1 MTDVPPNDPTR
12 IQPPPGFAPPP
23 SAAVPPTAPV
33 PPAATAGP
41 APAPVAPTPS
51 GGSNTGKLL
60 AIAVVALLVGAIAGF
75 LIGGASKQGD
85 IDTLEEDLAAAEDDR
100 DEAED
105 EIESLQDNEQQLV
118 NQLDT
123 ANADLAS
130 AQAEIDDLATLLE
143 GAEAGVAACAGAI
156 PQIISLLD
164 LDDLNTQFVDRMIQA
179 INNGEDVQQP
189 PLVDELNGLIDQIEA
204 LQASI
209 DFDALVACEDAV
221 NA

>member
-33 PPAATAGP
+33 GGPAPAP
-41 APAPVAPTPS
+41 APAPVAPKPS
-51 GGSNTGKLL
+51 GGSGTGKLL

-105 EIESLQDNEQQLV
+105 EIESLEDNEQQLV

-123 ANADLAS
+123 ANADLVS

-209 DFDALVACEDAV
+209 DFEALVACEDAV